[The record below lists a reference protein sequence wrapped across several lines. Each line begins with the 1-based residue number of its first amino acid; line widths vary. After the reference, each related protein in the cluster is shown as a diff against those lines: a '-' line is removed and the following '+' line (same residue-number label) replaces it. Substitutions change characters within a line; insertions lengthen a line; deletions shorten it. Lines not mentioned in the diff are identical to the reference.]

1 MGSLLTTGAMNTITQ
16 RGVAAEVRWGYHK
29 AATLAAWT
37 FEQTPDGGG
46 TVSAAVVSTNPVQL
60 SQTPLQFVVKRP
72 NGKQWVWP
80 VVSSEF
86 ADGTFTA
93 TLGRP
98 E

>member
-1 MGSLLTTGAMNTITQ
+1 MNAIVL

-29 AATLAAWT
+29 AATLAAWSIEHT
-37 FEQTPDGGG
+37 SDGGG
-46 TVSAAVVSTNPVQL
+46 IVSAAVISTNPVQL
-60 SQTPLQFVVKRP
+60 SQTPLSFIVKRP
-72 NGKQWVWP
+72 NGKQWIWP
-80 VVSSEF
+80 VMSSEC